1 MRLHTINCY
10 YLSTINKNYTF
21 LKTFGVNK
29 KEIHQ
34 NHCEIISELYTT
46 SIMRTNKVIYDCVF
60 IKKKFYCIGA

>member
-29 KEIHQ
+29 KEIPQ

-46 SIMRTNKVIYDCVF
+46 SIMRTNSHLRLCGVY
-60 IKKKFYCIGA
+60 